1 VKKTKPRPASI
12 VAFQSMAHLIRQ
24 VASEQGISYDEV
36 PVPERDDL
44 IRFSFAPMDDA
55 ATRRLAFAIP
65 REAYT
70 YRAVFSDGPP
80 PGIEKKTP

>member
-1 VKKTKPRPASI
+1 
-12 VAFQSMAHLIRQ
+12 MAHLIRQ

-55 ATRRLAFAIP
+55 ATGRLAFAIP